1 LRPWCR
7 VFNFKLLLSGVGAGE
22 TQIDGVVNQT
32 NERPVTGLGF
42 STIETNPNRW
52 QTLVALLRLRMLRM
66 FRDIQ
71 KLYFMIILPLG
82 FAAGGLYIHSIQ
94 STDPKMKS
102 LILNGGDKI
111 PLIFISNTII

>member
-1 LRPWCR
+1 MQSWGRL
-7 VFNFKLLLSGVGAGE
+7 FNFKLLLSGVGAGE
-22 TQIDGVVNQT
+22 TQIDGIINQT
-32 NERPVTGLGF
+32 NEHPVTGLGF
-42 STIETNPNRW
+42 STIETNPNKW

-71 KLYFMIILPLG
+71 RLYFMIILPLG

-102 LILNGGDKI
+102 LILNAGDQT
-111 PLIFISNTII
+111 IFMHI

>member
-1 LRPWCR
+1 
-7 VFNFKLLLSGVGAGE
+7 
-22 TQIDGVVNQT
+22 
-32 NERPVTGLGF
+32 
-42 STIETNPNRW
+42 
-52 QTLVALLRLRMLRM
+52 M

-71 KLYFMIILPLG
+71 RLYFMIILPLG

-111 PLIFISNTII
+111 HFIYSQNTII